1 MCPRGA
7 SILLGRG
14 GFGWGTDPVRRS
26 VNCPHSG
33 GAAGQADGGA
43 TGWASLGPGP
53 GGDGRGS
60 AGGAVPGCA
69 RSRAALCTGGDAP
82 AERSP
87 PPGRPLVR
95 RTRRLPSPAPGTAD
109 ASPSTAWRSLRFLEA
124 AIAPRHAGQVPSIER
139 PNRPANALCSVPTHH
154 PHHRAPVPSRCAQP
168 RILLATTADPMRRSS
183 PWAPA
188 ALLASSSPALADRK
202 RRACVARPRARSAG
216 RLNGARPRGAGD
228 SGQQANGSS
237 AEKRH
242 FFVDLRNLPRHDTR
256 G

>member
-1 MCPRGA
+1 MCPRVA

-14 GFGWGTDPVRRS
+14 GFGWGTDPARQS

-69 RSRAALCTGGDAP
+69 RSRTALCTGADTP

-87 PPGRPLVR
+87 PPGRPVVR
-95 RTRRLPSPAPGTAD
+95 RPDVSRPPRPAPPMPPRARLGAACGSSRPPSLLAMLDRSLPSNGLTGPRTPCAA
-109 ASPSTAWRSLRFLEA
+109 SLRSA
-124 AIAPRHAGQVPSIER
+124 RATVR
-139 PNRPANALCSVPTHH
+139 PP
-154 PHHRAPVPSRCAQP
+154 RAPVPGRCAQP
-168 RILLATTADPMRRSS
+168 RILLATTADPVRRSS

-228 SGQQANGSS
+228 SGQQANGSWAYVHVVTGS
-237 AEKRH
+237 
-242 FFVDLRNLPRHDTR
+242 
-256 G
+256 